1 MSSTRRRMPMIDRAA
16 QFSPFAAL
24 TGHGAAISETA
35 RLTADKAILDE
46 YEINL
51 INEKINVLMNLQ
63 ELQPEAVIV
72 YFKPDS
78 RKSGGAYVTVEGR
91 VRRVD
96 TETGEIF
103 MADGRV
109 IPVNDVRDISGSLF
123 SRTFEE

>member
-63 ELQPEAVIV
+63 ELQPEAMIV
-72 YFKPDS
+72 YFKPDA
-78 RKSGGAYVTVEGR
+78 RKSGGAYITVEGR

-123 SRTFEE
+123 SRTFAE

>member
-1 MSSTRRRMPMIDRAA
+1 MSSTRCRMPMIDRAA

-63 ELQPEAVIV
+63 ELQPEAMIV
-72 YFKPDS
+72 YFKPDA

-123 SRTFEE
+123 SRTFAE